1 MSSLALVYGL
11 NYSGTPNAL
20 KGCGNDARA
29 MGIFLKEKAR
39 FDRVRVVTDDTDA
52 HDTNAHDT
60 HAHDTHAISIM
71 KAIDELIALTNVQ
84 NISHLWIHFSGHG
97 TQLKAQNPYDELDNK
112 DECIVASDNLV
123 IRDNFF
129 KKALTRA
136 NPSTRIVFVF
146 DCCHSGTMCDLDRT
160 SLDADVVCLSG
171 CDDHETTRDQWDDAA
186 NEWRGAFTTNLL
198 ESLHTQLHSP
208 ITDLLQGVNNERNR
222 VLRRAVCT
230 TTQQRTRLL

>member
-29 MGIFLKEKAR
+29 MGVFLKEKAR
-39 FDRVRVVTDDTDA
+39 FDRVRVVTDDTDQRS
-52 HDTNAHDT
+52 HDTSAFG
-60 HAHDTHAISIM
+60 IM

-97 TQLKAQNPYDELDNK
+97 AQIKALNPYNESDNK
-112 DECIVASDNLV
+112 DECIVASDNL
-123 IRDNFF
+123 IRDDFF
-129 KKALTRA
+129 KKALMRA
-136 NPSTRIVFVF
+136 NQSTRIVFVF

-160 SLDADVVCLSG
+160 NIDADVVCLSG
-171 CDDHETTRDQWDDAA
+171 CDDHETTRDQWDDKA
-186 NEWRGAFTTNLL
+186 NEWRGAFTINLL
-198 ESLHTQLHSP
+198 ESMHTRLHSP
-208 ITDLLQGVNNERNR
+208 ITDILQGANNERNN